1 MAQST
6 VQLAKLSRPTL
17 AGTASRARLFSQL
30 DGFRE
35 SSVIWVSG
43 PPGSGKTTLVADYLD
58 TFALDYAWYQLDQ
71 GDADVATFFYY
82 MSQALEGRE
91 PAVTQ
96 SLPIFASEYI
106 SDLPAFTRRYFRE
119 FFSRLT
125 TPFALV
131 FDNYHEVPAQSRLH
145 EVIRDGLE
153 EIPEGGCVVI
163 IGRSDPP
170 PTFARLRANQQMM
183 VLGWSELRLTQEESD
198 EIVAIRGLEIPESVR
213 VQLYERTQGW
223 AAGTVLMLE
232 HMRSEGTVAELP
244 NTFTPNVIF
253 DYLAG
258 EVIKHLEEE
267 QQHFL
272 LQTAILPHMTLTL
285 AEDLTGRKDA
295 GAVLDYVVRRDYFVT
310 TKLTKAGVAY
320 QYHPLLREFL
330 QKRAAEM
337 LGGDAV
343 SKLKTRAAEL
353 LEQTGH
359 TDDAIGLRIDNREWA
374 DVVRLI
380 RENASAMLSQ
390 GRGETLEGWVQEIPR
405 DRVQEDP
412 WLLYW
417 LGACR
422 LPLGPRESRREYEK
436 AYELFKTQDEPE
448 VEGLFRACAG
458 ALGAILYD
466 LDDLTLLD
474 RWIEEVQ
481 RLFKEYPDFPESEY
495 GEWTTCHMYM
505 ALVLRQPSHPD
516 IETWGERVYH
526 IFHRATE
533 TPVRLQAAIVLVS
546 SIVWTGRFA
555 KVTEIIESIRR
566 IAHEPQESP
575 FVLTT
580 LHVVESMNYMLNGQY
595 DRCMEAVRNGL
606 EVAKTSGVHIWENST
621 LLNGAGGALGE
632 GDLETAEKLLGQ
644 LDSTALGVRR
654 FDSCIYHFFCAWLA
668 LLKGDVLGAY
678 QEQRAGLRLATDM
691 GLPFFEVIGGI
702 ALSQILFECGDQR
715 KGATHL
721 REVRRVA
728 KNINNRYL
736 EFMSLVFYAALA
748 LDHGRPAP
756 GLRALEYAFRLGRE
770 MGYSN
775 TIWWQPKMMARLA
788 GTALAN
794 GIETEYV
801 KSLIRR
807 RKLVPDP
814 TSLGMEEWPWAFRVH
829 ALGNFSLQRDEDVD
843 AFRGKQGKPL
853 DLLKVA
859 VALGGRDINV
869 ERITDILWPRIDA
882 DYAHRSFNTTLH
894 RLRKLLGD
902 DQAIVLAGGRLSLN
916 EQWFWVDVW
925 ALERALTE
933 VAEMLR
939 ESDEFVDY
947 EKLMEIANKAMTLYR
962 GAFIADEDLAWV
974 LAARESWERKFV
986 RFATSI
992 ARFLVDTGRGDEG
1005 IAFLERGIEADDLA
1019 EDLYRQ
1025 LMLCYQQLDRP
1036 VEAVEVFNRCRK
1048 ALSARLDAQPAAAT
1062 QQIYEQ
1068 LMSQGSAAR
1077 TNPSLS

>member
-1 MAQST
+1 MAQSN

-17 AGTASRARLFSQL
+17 AGTVSRARLFSQL
-30 DGFRE
+30 DSFRE

-82 MSQALEGRE
+82 MTQALEGRE
-91 PAVTQ
+91 PPATG
-96 SLPIFASEYI
+96 SLPAFAYEYLG
-106 SDLPAFTRRYFRE
+106 DLSAFTRRYFRE

-170 PTFARLRANQQMM
+170 PAFARLRANQQMM
-183 VLGWSELRLTQEESD
+183 VLGWNELRLTQEESD
-198 EIVAIRGLEIPESVR
+198 EIVAIRGLELPEPVR

-232 HMRSEGTVAELP
+232 HMRSEGTVVDIPA
-244 NTFTPNVIF
+244 TFTPNVIF

-258 EVIKHLEEE
+258 EVIKHLEGE

-272 LQTAILPHMTLTL
+272 LQTAILPHMTLAL

-295 GAVLDYVVRRDYFVT
+295 ADILDYVVRRDYFVT
-310 TKLTKAGVAY
+310 TKLTKSGVAY

-330 QKRAAEM
+330 QKRAAEA
-337 LGGDAV
+337 LGGDTLG
-343 SKLKTRAAEL
+343 KLKTRAAEL
-353 LEQTGH
+353 LEGSGH
-359 TDDAIGLRIDNREWA
+359 TEDAISLRIENREWS

-380 RENASAMLSQ
+380 RAHASDVLSQ
-390 GRGETLEGWVQEIPR
+390 GRGETLEGWLEEIPR
-405 DRVQEDP
+405 ERLQEDP

-436 AYELFKTQDEPE
+436 AYELFKSQKEPE
-448 VEGLFRACAG
+448 IEGLFRACAG

-481 RLFKEYPDFPESEY
+481 ELLDEYPDFPDSEY

-555 KVTEIIESIRR
+555 KVTEIIESIRQ

-580 LHVVESMNYMLNGQY
+580 LHVVESMNYMLDGQY

-632 GDLETAEKLLGQ
+632 GDLETAEELLSQ
-644 LDSTALGVRR
+644 LDSSALGVRR

-668 LLKGDVLGAY
+668 LLKGDVLEAY
-678 QEQRAGLRLATDM
+678 REQRAGLRLATDM

-715 KGATHL
+715 KGAMYL

-775 TIWWQPKMMARLA
+775 TIWWQPKMMSRLA

-807 RKLVPDP
+807 RNLAPEP
-814 TSLGMEEWPWAFRVH
+814 ASLGMEEWPWAFRVR
-829 ALGNFSLQRDEDVD
+829 ALGNFSLERDEDAE

-853 DLLKVA
+853 DLLKVTI
-859 VALGGRDINV
+859 ALGGRDINV

-902 DQAIVLAGGRLSLN
+902 DRAIVLSGGRLSLN
-916 EQWFWVDVW
+916 EQWFWVDLL
-925 ALERALTE
+925 AFERALSQVTE
-933 VAEMLR
+933 ILR
-939 ESDEFVDY
+939 EPQEFVDY
-947 EKLMEIANKAMTLYR
+947 GKLTEAADRAMGLYR
-962 GAFIADEDLAWV
+962 GAFMADEDLAWV
-974 LAARESWERKFV
+974 LAARERWERKFV
-986 RFATSI
+986 RFATNV
-992 ARFLVDTGRGDEG
+992 ARFLVDSGRSDEG
-1005 IAFLERGIEADDLA
+1005 IAFLERALEAEELA
-1019 EDLYRQ
+1019 EELYRQ
-1025 LMLCYQQLDRP
+1025 LMLSYQQLGRTA
-1036 VEAVEVFNRCRK
+1036 EAVEVFNRCCK
-1048 ALSARLDAQPAAAT
+1048 TLATRLEAQPATAT
-1062 QQIYEQ
+1062 RQIYEQ
-1068 LMSQGSAAR
+1068 LTAAASER
-1077 TNPSLS
+1077 TEPSIS